1 MSPPIPPH
9 PPRSAKQLLQL
20 GLAQMQRGQFQA
32 AIASFEQVCR
42 LSPHAVQQF
51 KAQRALVSLY
61 RKTGQD
67 QTAIALCQDLCQH
80 PHPKVQTWASQKLQQ
95 LSPNSPEPP
104 SEALGFI
111 PLDTS
116 PEAST
121 PSQREVY
128 SPPQKPATEPELAFT
143 LLDNA

>member
-1 MSPPIPPH
+1 MSPPIPPR
-9 PPRSAKQLLQL
+9 PPRSAGQLLKL
-20 GLAQMQRGQFQA
+20 GLAQMQRGESQA
-32 AIASFEQVCR
+32 AIASLQQVCR

-67 QTAIALCQDLCQH
+67 PEAIALCQDLCQH

-95 LSPNSPEPP
+95 LTPSAPEPPP

-111 PLDTS
+111 PLDNP
-116 PEAST
+116 PE
-121 PSQREVY
+121 
-128 SPPQKPATEPELAFT
+128 
-143 LLDNA
+143 